1 MGNDRFVQLKPA
13 QASQKNGG
21 SLMELPHSVRRC
33 IDALESAGFEAYA
46 VGGCV
51 RDHLL
56 GLTPHD
62 YDLCTSALPHETQAV
77 FPAENLVLA
86 GVKHGTVGV
95 VTEDGVVEITT
106 YRTEGGYAD
115 SRHPDWVRFVPEL
128 REDLARRD
136 FTVNAM
142 AYSPTRGY
150 ADPFGGQAD
159 LEKGILRAVGDP
171 RLRFSEDALRILR
184 GVRFA
189 VRFRLNPD
197 SATEKAMA
205 ELAPTLD
212 KLARERV
219 FDELCKLLQLV
230 NAADLL
236 RFSPILAAA
245 IPELGP
251 MIGFDQH
258 SPHHAFDVFTHTA
271 YVCGN
276 VPPELPLRW
285 AALLHDVGKPG
296 CFTQDSTGRGHFY
309 GHAQVGAEIADGILR
324 RLKAP
329 TALRERVTFLIRHH
343 MTPLTP
349 DRKLLKRRLSQFGDE
364 AVFQILALQRG
375 DFGSKGV
382 LGEAADFDEIENLL
396 HEILAENA
404 CLQIKDLKIGG
415 KDLMALGIPAGPII
429 GKCLNH
435 LLEQVLDDQLPNEPQ
450 ALLTAAAHFL

>member
-1 MGNDRFVQLKPA
+1 
-13 QASQKNGG
+13 
-21 SLMELPHSVRRC
+21 
-33 IDALESAGFEAYA
+33 
-46 VGGCV
+46 
-51 RDHLL
+51 
-56 GLTPHD
+56 
-62 YDLCTSALPHETQAV
+62 
-77 FPAENLVLA
+77 
-86 GVKHGTVGV
+86 
-95 VTEDGVVEITT
+95 
-106 YRTEGGYAD
+106 
-115 SRHPDWVRFVPEL
+115 
-128 REDLARRD
+128 
-136 FTVNAM
+136 
-142 AYSPTRGY
+142 
-150 ADPFGGQAD
+150 
-159 LEKGILRAVGDP
+159 
-171 RLRFSEDALRILR
+171 
-184 GVRFA
+184 VRFA

-197 SATEKAMA
+197 SATENAMA

-343 MTPLTP
+343 MTPLTT
-349 DRKLLKRRLSQFGDE
+349 DRKLLKRRLSQFGEE

-429 GKCLNH
+429 GKCLNQ

>member
-1 MGNDRFVQLKPA
+1 
-13 QASQKNGG
+13 
-21 SLMELPHSVRRC
+21 
-33 IDALESAGFEAYA
+33 
-46 VGGCV
+46 
-51 RDHLL
+51 
-56 GLTPHD
+56 
-62 YDLCTSALPHETQAV
+62 
-77 FPAENLVLA
+77 
-86 GVKHGTVGV
+86 
-95 VTEDGVVEITT
+95 
-106 YRTEGGYAD
+106 
-115 SRHPDWVRFVPEL
+115 
-128 REDLARRD
+128 
-136 FTVNAM
+136 
-142 AYSPTRGY
+142 
-150 ADPFGGQAD
+150 
-159 LEKGILRAVGDP
+159 
-171 RLRFSEDALRILR
+171 
-184 GVRFA
+184 
-189 VRFRLNPD
+189 
-197 SATEKAMA
+197 MA

-343 MTPLTP
+343 MTPLTT
-349 DRKLLKRRLSQFGDE
+349 DRKLLKRRLSQFGEE

-415 KDLMALGIPAGPII
+415 KDLMALGIPAGPTI

-450 ALLTAAAHFL
+450 ALLTAAALFL

>member
-1 MGNDRFVQLKPA
+1 
-13 QASQKNGG
+13 
-21 SLMELPHSVRRC
+21 MELPRSVRRC
-33 IDALESAGFEAYA
+33 IDALEDAGFEAYA

-56 GLTPHD
+56 GLSPHD
-62 YDLCTSALPHETQAV
+62 YDLCTCALPHETQVA
-77 FPAENLVLA
+77 FAGKNLVLA

-106 YRTEGGYAD
+106 YRTEGGYED
-115 SRHPDWVRFVPEL
+115 SRHPDWVRFVPEI

-150 ADPFGGQAD
+150 CDPFGGQAD
-159 LEKGILRAVGDP
+159 LKNGILRAVGDA
-171 RLRFSEDALRILR
+171 RVRFTEDALRILR

-189 VRFRLNPD
+189 VRFHLTPD
-197 SATEKAMA
+197 PATEEAMVSLSPSL
-205 ELAPTLD
+205 E

-219 FDELCKLLQLV
+219 FDELCKLLPLV
-230 NAADLL
+230 SGSDLL
-236 RFSPILAAA
+236 RYSPVLAAA

-251 MIGFDQH
+251 MIGFDQR
-258 SPHHAFDVFTHTA
+258 SPHHAFDIFTHTA

-276 VPPELPLRW
+276 VPQDLPLRW
-285 AALLHDVGKPG
+285 AALLHDVGKPV
-296 CFTQDSTGRGHFY
+296 CFTTDSTGRGHFY
-309 GHAQVGAEIADGILR
+309 GHAHSGAELADGILR

-329 TALRERVTFLIRHH
+329 TALRQRVTFLIRHH

-349 DRKLLKRRLSQFGDE
+349 ERKLLKRRLSQFGEE
-364 AVFQILALQRG
+364 AVFQLLALQRG
-375 DFGSKGV
+375 DFCSKGV
-382 LGEAADFDEIENLL
+382 LGETADFDETENILR
-396 HEILAENA
+396 EILAENA

-415 KDLMALGIPAGPII
+415 KELIALGVPSGPMM

-435 LLEQVLDDQLPNEPQ
+435 LLERVLEEQIPNDPQ
-450 ALLTAAAHFL
+450 ALLSAAKAFLHNSVEK